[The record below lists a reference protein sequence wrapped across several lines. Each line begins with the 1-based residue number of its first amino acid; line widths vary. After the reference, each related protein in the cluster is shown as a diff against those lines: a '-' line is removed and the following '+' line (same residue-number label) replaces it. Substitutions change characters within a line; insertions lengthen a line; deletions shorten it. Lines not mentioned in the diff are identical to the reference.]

1 MLHFTVDCNLSHFCS
16 NPFDFKFRNGIR
28 PLKYWEDWEKLSFV
42 SLQMQLDFSSMSN
55 FCFKISVAIISFFIR
70 FSRIRKEVHA
80 IIVWKMLPFSRWQSI
95 IRDFCR
101 KICLLVAKCTSPLLD
116 PNFRNPHSKFHIL
129 SSVWTRKTGK
139 PKFWRSLLTVL
150 NTPC

>member
-1 MLHFTVDCNLSHFCS
+1 MLHFNVDYNLAHFCS

-55 FCFKISVAIISFFIR
+55 FCFKISVAIIFLFV
-70 FSRIRKEVHA
+70 FHELERKCMRLSCE
-80 IIVWKMLPFSRWQSI
+80 KMLPFSGWQSI

-101 KICLLVAKCTSPLLD
+101 EICLLAAKCTSLLD
-116 PNFRNPHSKFHIL
+116 LNFRNPHSKFHIL

-139 PKFWRSLLTVL
+139 PKFRRSLLTVL